1 MTYTKTPMYS
11 NGKHG
16 FGYVSEEGLTYKD
29 PQGKERID
37 VGTTVFTQGGPY
49 TLTSSGSVRTPRGI
63 YDDVKNASDTAR
75 GELDKMHTA
84 NQNAIKT
91 RTQQQIARIN
101 NQKRYAED
109 TYRNANKTAYQAYLQ
124 AANPYGAQS
133 EQMAKLGLDESGY
146 SETSKLKLAN
156 TYQNALN
163 NNLLAR
169 NEYMNELEMAR
180 MDALYNGDIDA
191 ANALSEYARLVY
203 NHGIDAAERLA
214 NQGNVA
220 YNTAMNR
227 SDKELEQK
235 MYLEKLEYDRKTE
248 YEKELWDRAIKLAS
262 MGFSNAQIANQLGI
276 SLSELN
282 EFKNR
287 YR

>member
-1 MTYTKTPMYS
+1 MTYTKTPIYS

-63 YDDVKNASDTAR
+63 YDDLKDASNTAR
-75 GELDKMHTA
+75 GELDKMNTA
-84 NQNAIKT
+84 NQNAIKA
-91 RTQQQIARIN
+91 RTEQQIARLN
-101 NQKRYAED
+101 SQKRYAED

-124 AANPYGAQS
+124 ASNPYGAQS
-133 EQMAKLGLDESGY
+133 EQIAKLGLDESGY
-146 SETSKLKLAN
+146 AETSKLKLAN
-156 TYQNALN
+156 TYQNAIN

-169 NEYMNELEMAR
+169 NEYMNELETAR
-180 MDALYNGDIDA
+180 IDALYKGDIDA
-191 ANALSEYARLVY
+191 ANALSEYAMLVY

-214 NQGNVA
+214 QQGNAA
-220 YNTAMNR
+220 YSAAM
-227 SDKELEQK
+227 EQDDNEWERK
-235 MYLEKLEYDRKTE
+235 MYLEESKRKSE
-248 YEKELWDRAIKLAS
+248 QEKWDRAIKLAS
-262 MGFSNAQIANQLGI
+262 MGLSNAQIANQLGI
-276 SLSELN
+276 SLAELN
-282 EFKNR
+282 ELKNR